1 MYLSGIVTLV
11 DTVHITHYLQDSDVA
26 QEAHRQILVADKI
39 ILNKCDI
46 ASAKEMEEAMQA
58 VHQINPVAELI
69 KTSFA
74 RIDNLRDI
82 LLIDTTNTLP

>member
-11 DTVHITHYLQDSDVA
+11 DAVHITHYLQDSDVA

-46 ASAKEMEEAMQA
+46 ATVTQMEEAMHA
-58 VHQINPVAELI
+58 VHEINPVA
-69 KTSFA
+69 
-74 RIDNLRDI
+74 
-82 LLIDTTNTLP
+82 